1 MAEFLASASQWL
13 DALFNRLGI
22 HAFRGLE
29 GVYCVL
35 GLTLFLVFCAN
46 AYSAIRVAFS
56 RGYSRR

>member
-1 MAEFLASASQWL
+1 MDKFLASASQWL
-13 DALFNRLGI
+13 DTIFNRLGI

-35 GLTLFLVFCAN
+35 GLIMFVVFCVN